1 MIKHFVWGMAVLLS
15 TSCSARDE
23 NYYRLNPEKVE
34 QALKNCPAASPGK
47 ISCNELK
54 ALSARQN
61 QLAYELQLSPQ
72 GFGQRILSLQMKLAG
87 QKLELK
93 ENANQ
98 TELREII
105 DQNERQLAEYL
116 AIVKWLESPES

>member
-34 QALKNCPAASPGK
+34 QALKSCPAMSPGK

-54 ALSARQN
+54 AVSARQN

-72 GFGQRILSLQMKLAG
+72 GFGQRILLLQIKLAE
-87 QKLELK
+87 QKQALK
-93 ENANQ
+93 ENSSQ
-98 TELREII
+98 PELKQLIS
-105 DQNERQLAEYL
+105 QNEQKLAEYL